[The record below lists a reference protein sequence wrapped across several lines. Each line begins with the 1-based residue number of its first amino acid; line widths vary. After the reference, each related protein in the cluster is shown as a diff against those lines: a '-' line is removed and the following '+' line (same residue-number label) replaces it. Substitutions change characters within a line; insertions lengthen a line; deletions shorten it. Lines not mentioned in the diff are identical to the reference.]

1 MTAKTA
7 EFAAKHPT
15 ELNVAHIVMR
25 LAMCLVGASMCA
37 SAFGLWLVPVASAMP
52 ELSLMKLGLSLF
64 MLISGLCCL
73 VLAKGTQKS

>member
-7 EFAAKHPT
+7 DFAAKRPV
-15 ELNVAHIVMR
+15 ELRLVHVVMR
-25 LAMCLVGASMCA
+25 LALMLLGASLCA
-37 SAFGLWLVPVASAMP
+37 SAFGLWLVPAASAVP

-73 VLAKGTQKS
+73 VLAKGAQKS